1 MTDQNDQGSIAEFW
15 EYVIAGIVILFFG
28 ALFWMLTRDIPEGDG
43 VFAGAAPTVVVAD
56 EQPSRVAQVYAE
68 RAKLAELTASADD
81 DDRIQPTANAAD
93 SNTVAPPQPAA
104 SAVQTAQTAAVAIPA
119 AGAVTGAVLQD
130 QTDNVITVDESASI
144 NVAVN
149 EVNAEVSTPDAPE
162 TLDTS
167 ETSAS
172 VVVESGSETRTATN
186 DLEAAITSNDEQTSF
201 VFDALY
207 FDTGS
212 ENIKPESRPQIEY
225 VADVLTRYPDV
236 KVLIRGHTDNTGTIE
251 GNAKLALD
259 RSVSVG
265 LALVALGVT
274 KDRIEVES
282 VGSNEP
288 VASNDTEEGRQQNR
302 RIELR
307 IIE

>member
-28 ALFWMLTRDIPEGDG
+28 ALFWMLTRDIPEDDG
-43 VFAGAAPTVVVAD
+43 GFASATPTVAVAD

-81 DDRIQPTANAAD
+81 DERIQPTANVAE
-93 SNTVAPPQPAA
+93 SNTVTPPPPEAPT
-104 SAVQTAQTAAVAIPA
+104 VQTAAVAIPA

-130 QTDNVITVDESASI
+130 QTDNIITVDESASI

-149 EVNAEVSTPDAPE
+149 EVNAEVSTPEAPE
-162 TLDTS
+162 TLGTS

-282 VGSNEP
+282 VGANEP

>member
-1 MTDQNDQGSIAEFW
+1 MADQKDDSSVAEFW

-28 ALFWMLTRDIPEGDG
+28 ALYWMLTRDIPEDN
-43 VFAGAAPTVVVAD
+43 AGLTAPATTVAIAD
-56 EQPSRVAQVYAE
+56 EQPSRVAQAYAE
-68 RAKLAELTASADD
+68 RAKLSEAVERTERTATDD
-81 DDRIQPTANAAD
+81 FPRAAPD
-93 SNTVAPPQPAA
+93 NVVAPPSLQAA
-104 SAVQTAQTAAVAIPA
+104 AIPA
-119 AGAVTGAVLQD
+119 TGAVTGAVLE
-130 QTDNVITVDESASI
+130 QTAEADVSSVNVNT
-144 NVAVN
+144 NV
-149 EVNAEVSTPDAPE
+149 EISAPE
-162 TLDTS
+162 AES
-167 ETSAS
+167 SI
-172 VVVESGSETRTATN
+172 VVEASSESSSSTSTTSVTPSTAPQATN
-186 DLEAAITSNDEQTSF
+186 DLEAAITNTDGQTSF

-212 ENIKPESRPQIEY
+212 ENIKPESRPQIKA
-225 VADVLTRYPDV
+225 VADVLMRYPDV
-236 KVLIRGHTDNTGTIE
+236 RVLVRGHTDNTGTIE

-282 VGSNEP
+282 VGANEP
-288 VASNDTEEGRQQNR
+288 VASNATEAGRQKNR

>member
-28 ALFWMLTRDIPEGDG
+28 ALFWMLTRDIPEDDG
-43 VFAGAAPTVVVAD
+43 GFASATPTVAVAD

-81 DDRIQPTANAAD
+81 DEHIQPTANVAE
-93 SNTVAPPQPAA
+93 SNTVTPPPPEAPT
-104 SAVQTAQTAAVAIPA
+104 VQTAAVAIPA

-130 QTDNVITVDESASI
+130 QTDNIITVDESASI

-149 EVNAEVSTPDAPE
+149 EVNAEVSTPEAPE
-162 TLDTS
+162 TLGTS

-282 VGSNEP
+282 VGANEP